1 MIKYPSRHLLPKFLH
16 ESGFLRLFVASQRNK
31 ITILMLH
38 GVIDPKTPAAWKP
51 LRSQLSTEQL
61 TRALSVLASY
71 YHFVSLSEAV
81 EMLAGTRPLVPNSL
95 ALTFDDGYRNNL
107 TFALPVL
114 RRFNAPATIFL
125 STGNVTSQ
133 KPFWFDRLD
142 YAVQLMA
149 DDKISRHGIPELAEI
164 DFSSR
169 ETLSHSFIAFIRK
182 ERQRYTTDTDLRL
195 AMEGLT
201 ERMEQCSGHGLAE
214 IFADDPWSGVLTWDE
229 VRQAATEVHFGSH
242 GVNHPLLSRVS
253 PDVARQELVTSRKAI
268 ELYTGRPCIH
278 LAYPDGSFNHE
289 VVSMARACG
298 YSSAVTI
305 IPGLNQPENEM
316 LTLRRIAFPRK
327 NSHAEI
333 IAAVS
338 GLSSQW
344 QKLSQTIHLL
354 ICGANSKETK

>member
-1 MIKYPSRHLLPKFLH
+1 MQQSNHLLLLKFMH
-16 ESGFLRLFVASQRNK
+16 GSGLLRLFVASQRNK
-31 ITILMLH
+31 VTILMLH
-38 GVIDPKTPAAWKP
+38 GVTDPAAPAAWKP
-51 LRSQLSTEQL
+51 LRSQLTPKQL
-61 TRALSVLASY
+61 ARTLAILAQY
-71 YHFVSLSEAV
+71 YRFVSLTEAT
-81 EMLAGTRPLVPNSL
+81 EMLAGTRPLAANSL

-107 TFALPVL
+107 IFALPVL

-142 YAVQLMA
+142 YAVQSMA
-149 DDKISRHGIPELAEI
+149 NERISRQGIPELAEM
-164 DFSSR
+164 DFSNR
-169 ETLSHSFIAFIRK
+169 EALTRSFITFIRK
-182 ERQRYTTDTDLRL
+182 ERQRYTTDT
-195 AMEGLT
+195 AMRSAMAGLT

-229 VRQAATEVHFGSH
+229 VRQAANEVHFGSH
-242 GVNHPLLSRVS
+242 GVDHPLLSLVS
-253 PDVARQELVTSRKAI
+253 PDVARQELVASRESI
-268 ELYTGRPCIH
+268 EFYTGRPCRH

-289 VVSMARACG
+289 VVSLARACD

-305 IPGLNQPENEM
+305 IPGLNQRGNEM

-327 NSHAEI
+327 HSNAEI

-344 QKLSQTIHLL
+344 QKLSQTIRYPR
-354 ICGANSKETK
+354 GTSGKEVR